1 MKIFFQFFPRI
12 YKIIIC
18 VILLSCSIA
27 YAKEITVGKNSSYS
41 SIKEA
46 VNSASAGDTIIVKSG
61 TYFEN
66 DIKIDKP
73 LTLIGINNPIVDG
86 NEKGYI
92 FEVIEIDSF
101 KISGFTINNAGKS
114 YTNDYSSL
122 HLYKVKNFI
131 ITNNEFN
138 NPFFAIHIEKS
149 RSGLISNNLIKG
161 NAVDEISSGNGIHLW
176 HTSEVDVVD
185 NKIYNMRD
193 GIYFEFVK
201 HSMVKNNESK
211 FNLRY
216 GLHFMFSN
224 DDRYEDNLF
233 EKNGAGVAVMFS
245 KRIFMRNNIFR
256 LNWGTASYGLLL
268 KEIYDA
274 DIINNKFEQNTIA
287 VNAEGSNRVNYE
299 KNVFANNGWA
309 IRFLGACYGN
319 KLHFNNF
326 MHNAFDI
333 SYSGRINGNLF
344 DRNYWSEYTG
354 YDLNK
359 DGLGDVPYRPVK
371 LFSYIV
377 NRTPET
383 IVLLRSLFVDIINFS
398 EKVSPIFT
406 PDNLKDFN
414 PLMKPFYD

>member
-1 MKIFFQFFPRI
+1 MRHTLLYLFILSSGQIFPNVI
-12 YKIIIC
+12 NVSNSHKYK
-18 VILLSCSIA
+18 SIQ
-27 YAKEITVGKNSSYS
+27 YAIAAAGV
-41 SIKEA
+41 
-46 VNSASAGDTIIVKSG
+46 GDTIIVHSG
-61 TYFEN
+61 LYKEHN
-66 DIKIDKP
+66 IKIERS
-73 LTLIGINNPIVDG
+73 LTLIGIEQPIIDG
-86 NEKGYI
+86 EEKGYI
-92 FEVIEIDSF
+92 FDVSNVDSF
-101 KISGFTINNAGKS
+101 HIEGFEINNVGKS
-114 YTNDYSSL
+114 YTHDYSSL
-122 HLYKVKNFI
+122 HLYKVKNFSI
-131 ITNNEFN
+131 IDNIFN

-149 RSGLISNNLIKG
+149 KNGVIENNIING
-161 NAVDEISSGNGIHLW
+161 DAVEEISSGNGIHLW
-176 HTSEVDVVD
+176 HTSKIDVTG
-185 NKIYNMRD
+185 NKIFKMRD

-201 HSMVKNNESK
+201 HSIVKNNESK
-211 FNLRY
+211 FNVRY

-224 DDRYEDNLF
+224 DNRYEDNIF
-233 EKNGAGVAVMFS
+233 EQNGAGVAVMFS
-245 KRIFMRNNIFR
+245 KKIIMRNNIFR

-274 DIINNKFEQNTIA
+274 DLIGNTFEQNTIG
-287 VNAEGSNRVNYE
+287 VNAEGSNRIIFE
-299 KNVFANNGWA
+299 KNSFINNGWA

-319 KLHFNNF
+319 KLLYNNF

-344 DRNYWSEYTG
+344 DKNYWSDYAG
-354 YDLNK
+354 YDLDR

-414 PLMKPFYD
+414 PLMKPTND